1 MGTGAM
7 KMVIDES
14 FVEVKP
20 DMTPH
25 PYVVVHGGVS
35 GCVRE
40 CLLREGGCVQLLSTP
55 ITGSRSSK
63 CTILSEASVPL
74 EKPTEDSTILGSYN
88 SLHNSF
94 IYTKCVNKPYAIND
108 MLTQNRQFY
117 Q

>member
-1 MGTGAM
+1 MHVLLYLMGGAACTGAM
-7 KMVIDES
+7 KMVIDEC

-25 PYVVVHGGVS
+25 PYVVVHGGVA

-63 CTILSEASVPL
+63 CTMLSEASVPL
-74 EKPTEDSTILGSYN
+74 EKPTEDSTILGRSV
-88 SLHNSF
+88 HF
-94 IYTKCVNKPYAIND
+94 K
-108 MLTQNRQFY
+108 
-117 Q
+117 